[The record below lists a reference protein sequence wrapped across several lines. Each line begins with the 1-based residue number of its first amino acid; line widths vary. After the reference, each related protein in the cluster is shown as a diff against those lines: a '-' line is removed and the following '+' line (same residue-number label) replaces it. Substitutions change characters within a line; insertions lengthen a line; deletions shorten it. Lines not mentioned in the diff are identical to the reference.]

1 MVRRLR
7 EYPDALAVPKR
18 QDEPS
23 TPAVADDRA
32 PYGHTLSMR
41 LPMDQYRRL
50 RRWAAAEE
58 ERTGRRIIHTRLS
71 SRPLWPSFWTS
82 MADESRGL

>member
-1 MVRRLR
+1 MVRRPR
-7 EYPDALAVPKR
+7 DYPEALAVPKR

-23 TPAVADDRA
+23 TPAAADDRA

-58 ERTGRRIIHTRLS
+58 ERTGRRITHQAVFEAALAEF
-71 SRPLWPSFWTS
+71 L
-82 MADESRGL
+82 DKHGG